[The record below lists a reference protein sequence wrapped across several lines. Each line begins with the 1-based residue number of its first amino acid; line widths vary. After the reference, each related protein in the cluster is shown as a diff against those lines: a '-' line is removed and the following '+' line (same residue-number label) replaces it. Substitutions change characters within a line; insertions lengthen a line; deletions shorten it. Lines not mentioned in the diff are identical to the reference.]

1 MTITISRGDSY
12 TFEVSRPDGVVID
25 GYACEYAVVDR
36 NNNATGLL
44 GTITDKNQDGTAFVK
59 NITPDESQLL
69 NSGWYH
75 LCTRLSYND
84 SYSLES
90 KSVLTVE
97 PSCFFGSLI
106 VQSFGAEFTSEFT

>member
-12 TFEVSRPDGVVID
+12 TFEVSTPDGAVLD

-36 NNNATGLL
+36 NDNATGLF
-44 GTITDKNQDGTAFVK
+44 GTITDKNQAGTAFVK
-59 NITPDESQLL
+59 NITPAESQLL
-69 NSGWYH
+69 DSGWYH

-106 VQSFGAEFTSEFT
+106 VQSFGVEFTSEFT